1 MKIRIIT
8 GAAALTAALLM
19 SGCQGEL
26 PFKAAKAP
34 ELSDSW
40 TAQAEIKFGDNNA
53 RAEVTR
59 SEPGCWE
66 FGFTE
71 PKELCGVTMKL
82 ENGTLTASLGELN
95 VTAGE
100 GDNTILP
107 LLVAEGIDLAAENV
121 SSATEKDGVLTIK
134 TESEGGSCTI
144 TADSAT
150 GDILTFR
157 SPGNKLAVFFSDVS
171 PYTEEIGVIE

>member
-1 MKIRIIT
+1 MKIRIIS
-8 GAAALTAALLM
+8 GAAALTAVLLM

-26 PFKAAKAP
+26 PFAAAKTP
-34 ELSDSW
+34 ELSSLW

-71 PKELCGVTMKL
+71 PQELCGVTMKL
-82 ENGTLTASLGELN
+82 ENGTLTASLGELS

-100 GDNTILP
+100 GENMILP
-107 LLVAEGIDLAAENV
+107 MLIAEGIDSAGENAG
-121 SSATEKDGVLTIK
+121 SASEKDGVLTIK
-134 TESEGGSCTI
+134 TEADGCACTV
-144 TADSAT
+144 TADSST

-171 PYTEEIGVIE
+171 PYTEEVGVIE

>member
-1 MKIRIIT
+1 MKIRIIS
-8 GAAALTAALLM
+8 GAAALTAVLLM

-26 PFKAAKAP
+26 PFAAAKTP
-34 ELSDSW
+34 ELSSSW

-71 PKELCGVTMKL
+71 PQELCGVTMNL
-82 ENGTLTASLGELN
+82 ENGTLTASLGELS

-100 GDNTILP
+100 GENTILDRKSTRLNSSHSGESRMP
-107 LLVAEGIDLAAENV
+107 
-121 SSATEKDGVLTIK
+121 SSA
-134 TESEGGSCTI
+134 
-144 TADSAT
+144 
-150 GDILTFR
+150 
-157 SPGNKLAVFFSDVS
+157 
-171 PYTEEIGVIE
+171 